1 MNNKTAWVMGRV
13 KGKMLPCRRTIPSVY
28 AEKERVKN
36 VLNRLTEL
44 SETEKERI
52 DAQVLDRALYGLKSE
67 IFWSRKAQQA
77 IQERKGLSLGKQFL
91 IFLLVMFTAF
101 VLAITIGAL
110 VRANKLRPMPA
121 NRGDY
126 KLIEQRP
133 L

>member
-1 MNNKTAWVMGRV
+1 MGRV
-13 KGKMLPCRRTIPSVY
+13 KGKMLPCRCTIPSVY
-28 AEKERVKN
+28 AEKEREKEI
-36 VLNRLTEL
+36 LNRLTVL
-44 SETEKERI
+44 SQTEKERI
-52 DAQVLDRALYGLKSE
+52 DAQVKARAMDAYMGSTTFSLWEKYNMYN
-67 IFWSRKAQQA
+67 R
-77 IQERKGLSLGKQFL
+77 RGLSLGQQFM

-101 VLAITIGAL
+101 VLAITIGAF